1 MTTLWETQTLDD
13 LQAEEARKHN
23 AMIRERYRLLQNAE
37 EAQLEKTFAEAEQQ
51 KRAEQFTAPAAPV
64 EPVVPA
70 VPEAPAAPVV
80 KTQERAVPLTA
91 QQKDLFTADT
101 FRRVVSGAAEAQAAV
116 QTPVQ
121 APAFRPVYV
130 PGEAKE
136 QVKAVEKSAGKLLA
150 YQCFERRN
158 CRGGGVCGAADCFNR
173 REHPHLK
180 RKGRRAY
187 DAGREKSGA
196 CGAKQ
201 RACKPHRKSY
211 QRRNHRRM
219 GASQRLDEIKE
230 IRYKIK

>member
-13 LQAEEARKHN
+13 LQAEEARRHN

-37 EAQLEKTFAEAEQQ
+37 EAQLEKTFAEAERQ

-64 EPVVPA
+64 APVAPA
-70 VPEAPAAPVV
+70 VPEAPAVPVV

-136 QVKAVEKSAGKLLA
+136 QVKAVEKSAEKAAESYSLTNAAKAVIAAVAAFVVLLIA
-150 YQCFERRN
+150 LI
-158 CRGGGVCGAADCFNR
+158 GVNTRILNAKGAELTMLEEKKAELVEQSRELANR
-173 REHPHLK
+173 IENATSEETIAAWAQANGWTK
-180 RKGRRAY
+180 
-187 DAGREKSGA
+187 
-196 CGAKQ
+196 
-201 RACKPHRKSY
+201 
-211 QRRNHRRM
+211 
-219 GASQRLDEIKE
+219 
-230 IRYKIK
+230 

>member
-51 KRAEQFTAPAAPV
+51 KRAEQFNAPAAPV
-64 EPVVPA
+64 APVVPA
-70 VPEAPAAPVV
+70 MPEAPAAPVV

-136 QVKAVEKSAGKLLA
+136 QVKAVEKSAEKALESYSLTNAAKAVIAAVAAFVVLLIA
-150 YQCFERRN
+150 LI
-158 CRGGGVCGAADCFNR
+158 GVNTRILNAKGAELTMLEEKKAELVEQSRELANR
-173 REHPHLK
+173 I
-180 RKGRRAY
+180 
-187 DAGREKSGA
+187 EKATSEETIAAWAQANGWT
-196 CGAKQ
+196 K
-201 RACKPHRKSY
+201 
-211 QRRNHRRM
+211 
-219 GASQRLDEIKE
+219 
-230 IRYKIK
+230 

>member
-1 MTTLWETQTLDD
+1 MTTLCETQTLDD

-51 KRAEQFTAPAAPV
+51 KHAEQFTAPAAPV
-64 EPVVPA
+64 APVVPA
-70 VPEAPAAPVV
+70 MPEAPAAPVV

-136 QVKAVEKSAGKLLA
+136 QVKAVEKSAEKALESYSLTNAAKAVIAAVAAFVVLLIA
-150 YQCFERRN
+150 LI
-158 CRGGGVCGAADCFNR
+158 GVNTRILNAKGAELTMLEEKKAELVEQSRELANR
-173 REHPHLK
+173 I
-180 RKGRRAY
+180 
-187 DAGREKSGA
+187 EKATSEETIAAWAQANGWT
-196 CGAKQ
+196 K
-201 RACKPHRKSY
+201 
-211 QRRNHRRM
+211 
-219 GASQRLDEIKE
+219 
-230 IRYKIK
+230 

>member
-37 EAQLEKTFAEAEQQ
+37 EAQLEKTFAEAELQ

-70 VPEAPAAPVV
+70 VPEAPAATVV

-136 QVKAVEKSAGKLLA
+136 QVKAVEKSAEKALESYSLTNAAKAVIAAVAAFVVLLIA
-150 YQCFERRN
+150 LI
-158 CRGGGVCGAADCFNR
+158 GVNTRILNAKGAELTMLEEKKAELVEQSRELANR
-173 REHPHLK
+173 I
-180 RKGRRAY
+180 
-187 DAGREKSGA
+187 EKATSEETIAAWAQANGWT
-196 CGAKQ
+196 K
-201 RACKPHRKSY
+201 
-211 QRRNHRRM
+211 
-219 GASQRLDEIKE
+219 
-230 IRYKIK
+230 

>member
-37 EAQLEKTFAEAEQQ
+37 EAQLEKTFAEAELQ

-64 EPVVPA
+64 APVVPA
-70 VPEAPAAPVV
+70 APEAPAATVV

-136 QVKAVEKSAGKLLA
+136 QVKAVEKSAEKALESYSLTNAAKAVIAAVAAFVVLLIA
-150 YQCFERRN
+150 LI
-158 CRGGGVCGAADCFNR
+158 GVNTRILNAKGAELTMLEEKKAELVEQSRELANR
-173 REHPHLK
+173 I
-180 RKGRRAY
+180 
-187 DAGREKSGA
+187 EKATSEETIAAWAQANGWT
-196 CGAKQ
+196 K
-201 RACKPHRKSY
+201 
-211 QRRNHRRM
+211 
-219 GASQRLDEIKE
+219 
-230 IRYKIK
+230 

>member
-64 EPVVPA
+64 APVVPA
-70 VPEAPAAPVV
+70 VSEAPAAPVV

-121 APAFRPVYV
+121 APAFRPEYV

-136 QVKAVEKSAGKLLA
+136 QVKAVEKSAEKALESYSLTNAAKAVIAAVAAFVVLLIA
-150 YQCFERRN
+150 LI
-158 CRGGGVCGAADCFNR
+158 GVNTRILNAKGAELTMLEEKKAELVEQSRELANR
-173 REHPHLK
+173 I
-180 RKGRRAY
+180 
-187 DAGREKSGA
+187 EKATSEETIAAWAQANGWT
-196 CGAKQ
+196 K
-201 RACKPHRKSY
+201 
-211 QRRNHRRM
+211 
-219 GASQRLDEIKE
+219 
-230 IRYKIK
+230 

>member
-51 KRAEQFTAPAAPV
+51 KRAEQFTSPAAPV

-70 VPEAPAAPVV
+70 MPEAPAAPVV

-136 QVKAVEKSAGKLLA
+136 QVKAVEMSAEKALESYSLTNAAKAVIAAVAAFVVLLIA
-150 YQCFERRN
+150 LI
-158 CRGGGVCGAADCFNR
+158 GVNTRILNAKGAELTMLEEKKAELVEQSRELANR
-173 REHPHLK
+173 I
-180 RKGRRAY
+180 
-187 DAGREKSGA
+187 EKATSEETIAAWAQANGWT
-196 CGAKQ
+196 K
-201 RACKPHRKSY
+201 
-211 QRRNHRRM
+211 
-219 GASQRLDEIKE
+219 
-230 IRYKIK
+230 

>member
-64 EPVVPA
+64 APVVPA
-70 VPEAPAAPVV
+70 MPEVPAAPVV

-136 QVKAVEKSAGKLLA
+136 QVKAVEKSAEKALESYSLTNAAKAVIAAVAAFVVLLIA
-150 YQCFERRN
+150 LI
-158 CRGGGVCGAADCFNR
+158 GVNTRILNAKGAELTMLEEKKAELVEQSRELANR
-173 REHPHLK
+173 I
-180 RKGRRAY
+180 
-187 DAGREKSGA
+187 EKATSEETIAAWAQANGWT
-196 CGAKQ
+196 K
-201 RACKPHRKSY
+201 
-211 QRRNHRRM
+211 
-219 GASQRLDEIKE
+219 
-230 IRYKIK
+230 

>member
-51 KRAEQFTAPAAPV
+51 KRAEQFNAPAAPV
-64 EPVVPA
+64 APVVPA
-70 VPEAPAAPVV
+70 VPEAPAAPGV

-136 QVKAVEKSAGKLLA
+136 QVKAVEKSAEKALESYSLTNAAKAVIAAVAAFVVLLIA
-150 YQCFERRN
+150 LI
-158 CRGGGVCGAADCFNR
+158 GVNTRILNAKGAELTMLEEKKAELVEQSRELANR
-173 REHPHLK
+173 I
-180 RKGRRAY
+180 
-187 DAGREKSGA
+187 EKATSEETIAAWAQANGWT
-196 CGAKQ
+196 K
-201 RACKPHRKSY
+201 
-211 QRRNHRRM
+211 
-219 GASQRLDEIKE
+219 
-230 IRYKIK
+230 

>member
-64 EPVVPA
+64 APVVPA

-101 FRRVVSGAAEAQAAV
+101 FRRVVSGAAEAQVAV
-116 QTPVQ
+116 QAPVQ

-136 QVKAVEKSAGKLLA
+136 QVKAVEKSAEKALESYSLTNAAKAVIAAVAAFVVLLIA
-150 YQCFERRN
+150 LI
-158 CRGGGVCGAADCFNR
+158 GVNTRILNAKGAELTMLEEKKAELVEQSRELANR
-173 REHPHLK
+173 I
-180 RKGRRAY
+180 
-187 DAGREKSGA
+187 EKATSEETIAAWAQANGWT
-196 CGAKQ
+196 K
-201 RACKPHRKSY
+201 
-211 QRRNHRRM
+211 
-219 GASQRLDEIKE
+219 
-230 IRYKIK
+230 

>member
-70 VPEAPAAPVV
+70 APEAPAATVV

-136 QVKAVEKSAGKLLA
+136 QVKAVEKSAEKALESYSLTNAAKAVIAAVAAFVVLLIA
-150 YQCFERRN
+150 LI
-158 CRGGGVCGAADCFNR
+158 GVNTRILNAKGAELTMLEEKKAELVEQSRELANR
-173 REHPHLK
+173 I
-180 RKGRRAY
+180 
-187 DAGREKSGA
+187 EKATSEETIAAWAQANGWT
-196 CGAKQ
+196 K
-201 RACKPHRKSY
+201 
-211 QRRNHRRM
+211 
-219 GASQRLDEIKE
+219 
-230 IRYKIK
+230 

>member
-64 EPVVPA
+64 APVVPA

-121 APAFRPVYV
+121 SPAFRPVYV

-136 QVKAVEKSAGKLLA
+136 QVKAVEKSAEKALESYSLTNAAKAVIAAVAAFVVLLIA
-150 YQCFERRN
+150 LI
-158 CRGGGVCGAADCFNR
+158 GVNTRILNAKGAELTMLEEKKAELVEQSRELANR
-173 REHPHLK
+173 I
-180 RKGRRAY
+180 
-187 DAGREKSGA
+187 EKATSEETIAAWAQANGWT
-196 CGAKQ
+196 K
-201 RACKPHRKSY
+201 
-211 QRRNHRRM
+211 
-219 GASQRLDEIKE
+219 
-230 IRYKIK
+230 

>member
-51 KRAEQFTAPAAPV
+51 KRAEQFNAPAAPV

-136 QVKAVEKSAGKLLA
+136 QVKAVEKSAEKALESYSLTNAAKAVIAAVAAFVVLLIA
-150 YQCFERRN
+150 LI
-158 CRGGGVCGAADCFNR
+158 GVNTRILNAKGAELTMLEEKKAELVEQSRELANR
-173 REHPHLK
+173 I
-180 RKGRRAY
+180 
-187 DAGREKSGA
+187 EKATSEETIAAWAQANGWT
-196 CGAKQ
+196 K
-201 RACKPHRKSY
+201 
-211 QRRNHRRM
+211 
-219 GASQRLDEIKE
+219 
-230 IRYKIK
+230 

>member
-51 KRAEQFTAPAAPV
+51 KRAEQFNAPAAPV

-70 VPEAPAAPVV
+70 MPEAPAAPVV

-136 QVKAVEKSAGKLLA
+136 QVKAVEKSAEKALESYSLTNAAKAVIAAVAAFVVLLIA
-150 YQCFERRN
+150 LI
-158 CRGGGVCGAADCFNR
+158 GVNTRILNAKGAELTMLEEKKAELVEQSRELANR
-173 REHPHLK
+173 I
-180 RKGRRAY
+180 
-187 DAGREKSGA
+187 EKATSEETIAAWAQANGWT
-196 CGAKQ
+196 K
-201 RACKPHRKSY
+201 
-211 QRRNHRRM
+211 
-219 GASQRLDEIKE
+219 
-230 IRYKIK
+230 

>member
-64 EPVVPA
+64 APVVPA
-70 VPEAPAAPVV
+70 APEAPAAPVV

-101 FRRVVSGAAEAQAAV
+101 FRRVVSGAAEAQVAV

-136 QVKAVEKSAGKLLA
+136 QVKAVEKSAEKALESYSLTNAAKAVIAAVAAFVVLLIA
-150 YQCFERRN
+150 LI
-158 CRGGGVCGAADCFNR
+158 GVNTRILNAKGAELTMLEEKKAELVEQSRELANR
-173 REHPHLK
+173 I
-180 RKGRRAY
+180 
-187 DAGREKSGA
+187 EKATSEETIAAWAQANGWT
-196 CGAKQ
+196 K
-201 RACKPHRKSY
+201 
-211 QRRNHRRM
+211 
-219 GASQRLDEIKE
+219 
-230 IRYKIK
+230 

>member
-37 EAQLEKTFAEAEQQ
+37 EAQLEKTFAEAELQ

-64 EPVVPA
+64 APVVPA

-121 APAFRPVYV
+121 APALRPVYV

-136 QVKAVEKSAGKLLA
+136 QVKAVEKSAEKALESYSLTNAAKAVIAAVAAFVVLLIA
-150 YQCFERRN
+150 LI
-158 CRGGGVCGAADCFNR
+158 GVNTRILNAKGAELTMLEEKKAELVEQSRELANR
-173 REHPHLK
+173 I
-180 RKGRRAY
+180 
-187 DAGREKSGA
+187 EKATSEETIAAWAQANGWT
-196 CGAKQ
+196 K
-201 RACKPHRKSY
+201 
-211 QRRNHRRM
+211 
-219 GASQRLDEIKE
+219 
-230 IRYKIK
+230 

>member
-51 KRAEQFTAPAAPV
+51 KRAEQFTALAAPV
-64 EPVVPA
+64 APVVPA
-70 VPEAPAAPVV
+70 ALEAPAAPVV

-136 QVKAVEKSAGKLLA
+136 QVKAVEKSAEKALESYSLTNAAKAVIAAVAAFVVLLIA
-150 YQCFERRN
+150 LI
-158 CRGGGVCGAADCFNR
+158 GVNTRILNAKGAELTMLEEKKAELVEQSRELANR
-173 REHPHLK
+173 I
-180 RKGRRAY
+180 
-187 DAGREKSGA
+187 EKATSEETIAAWAQANGWT
-196 CGAKQ
+196 K
-201 RACKPHRKSY
+201 
-211 QRRNHRRM
+211 
-219 GASQRLDEIKE
+219 
-230 IRYKIK
+230 

>member
-70 VPEAPAAPVV
+70 VPEVPAAPVV
-80 KTQERAVPLTA
+80 KTQERSVPLTA

-136 QVKAVEKSAGKLLA
+136 QVKAVEKSAEKALESYSLTNAAKAVIAAVAAFVVLLIA
-150 YQCFERRN
+150 LI
-158 CRGGGVCGAADCFNR
+158 GVNTRILNAKGAELTMLEEKKAELVEQSRELANR
-173 REHPHLK
+173 I
-180 RKGRRAY
+180 
-187 DAGREKSGA
+187 EKATSEETIAAWAQANGWT
-196 CGAKQ
+196 K
-201 RACKPHRKSY
+201 
-211 QRRNHRRM
+211 
-219 GASQRLDEIKE
+219 
-230 IRYKIK
+230 

>member
-64 EPVVPA
+64 APVVSA
-70 VPEAPAAPVV
+70 VSEAPAAPVV

-136 QVKAVEKSAGKLLA
+136 QVKAVEKSAEKALESYSLTNAAKAVIAAVAAFVVLLIA
-150 YQCFERRN
+150 LI
-158 CRGGGVCGAADCFNR
+158 GVNTRILNAKGAELTMLEEKKAELVEQSRELANR
-173 REHPHLK
+173 I
-180 RKGRRAY
+180 
-187 DAGREKSGA
+187 EKATSEETIAAWAQANGWT
-196 CGAKQ
+196 K
-201 RACKPHRKSY
+201 
-211 QRRNHRRM
+211 
-219 GASQRLDEIKE
+219 
-230 IRYKIK
+230 

>member
-121 APAFRPVYV
+121 SPAFRPVYV

-136 QVKAVEKSAGKLLA
+136 QVKAVEKSAEKALESYSLTNAAKAVIAAVAAFVVLLIA
-150 YQCFERRN
+150 LI
-158 CRGGGVCGAADCFNR
+158 GVNTRILNAKGAELTMLEEKKAELVEQSRELANR
-173 REHPHLK
+173 I
-180 RKGRRAY
+180 
-187 DAGREKSGA
+187 EKATSEETIAAWAQANGWT
-196 CGAKQ
+196 K
-201 RACKPHRKSY
+201 
-211 QRRNHRRM
+211 
-219 GASQRLDEIKE
+219 
-230 IRYKIK
+230 

>member
-1 MTTLWETQTLDD
+1 MTTLWEAQTLDD

-70 VPEAPAAPVV
+70 MPEAPAAPVV

-136 QVKAVEKSAGKLLA
+136 QVKAVEKSAEKALESYSLTNAAKAVIAAVAAFVVLLIA
-150 YQCFERRN
+150 LI
-158 CRGGGVCGAADCFNR
+158 GVNTRILNAKGAELTMLEEKKAELVEQSRELANR
-173 REHPHLK
+173 I
-180 RKGRRAY
+180 
-187 DAGREKSGA
+187 EKATSEETIAAWAQANGWT
-196 CGAKQ
+196 K
-201 RACKPHRKSY
+201 
-211 QRRNHRRM
+211 
-219 GASQRLDEIKE
+219 
-230 IRYKIK
+230 

>member
-13 LQAEEARKHN
+13 LQAEEARRHN

-70 VPEAPAAPVV
+70 MPEAPAAPVV

-101 FRRVVSGAAEAQAAV
+101 FRRVVSGAAKAQAAV

-136 QVKAVEKSAGKLLA
+136 QVKAVEKSAEKALESYSLTNAAKAVIAAVAAFVVLLIA
-150 YQCFERRN
+150 LI
-158 CRGGGVCGAADCFNR
+158 GVNTRILNAKGAELTMLEEKKAELVEQSRELANR
-173 REHPHLK
+173 I
-180 RKGRRAY
+180 
-187 DAGREKSGA
+187 EKATSEETIAAWAQANGWT
-196 CGAKQ
+196 K
-201 RACKPHRKSY
+201 
-211 QRRNHRRM
+211 
-219 GASQRLDEIKE
+219 
-230 IRYKIK
+230 

>member
-70 VPEAPAAPVV
+70 APEAPAAPVV

-121 APAFRPVYV
+121 SPAFRPVYV

-136 QVKAVEKSAGKLLA
+136 QVKAVEKSAEKALESYSLTNAAKAVIAAVAAFVVLLIA
-150 YQCFERRN
+150 LI
-158 CRGGGVCGAADCFNR
+158 GVNTRILNAKGAELTMLEEKKAELVEQSRELANR
-173 REHPHLK
+173 IENATSEETIAAWAQANGWTK
-180 RKGRRAY
+180 
-187 DAGREKSGA
+187 
-196 CGAKQ
+196 
-201 RACKPHRKSY
+201 
-211 QRRNHRRM
+211 
-219 GASQRLDEIKE
+219 
-230 IRYKIK
+230 

>member
-64 EPVVPA
+64 APVVPA
-70 VPEAPAAPVV
+70 APEAPAAPVV

-101 FRRVVSGAAEAQAAV
+101 FRRVLSGAAEAQAAV

-136 QVKAVEKSAGKLLA
+136 QVKAVEKSAEKALESYSLTNAAKAVIAAVAAFVVLLIA
-150 YQCFERRN
+150 LI
-158 CRGGGVCGAADCFNR
+158 GVNTHILNAKGAELTMLEEKKAELVEQSRELANR
-173 REHPHLK
+173 I
-180 RKGRRAY
+180 
-187 DAGREKSGA
+187 EKATSEETIAAWAQANGWT
-196 CGAKQ
+196 K
-201 RACKPHRKSY
+201 
-211 QRRNHRRM
+211 
-219 GASQRLDEIKE
+219 
-230 IRYKIK
+230 

>member
-37 EAQLEKTFAEAEQQ
+37 EAQLEKTFAEAELQ

-70 VPEAPAAPVV
+70 VSEAPAAPVV

-136 QVKAVEKSAGKLLA
+136 QVKAVEKSAEKALESYSLTNAAKAVIAAVAAFVVLLIA
-150 YQCFERRN
+150 LI
-158 CRGGGVCGAADCFNR
+158 GVNTRILNAKGAELTMLEEKKAELVEQSRELANR
-173 REHPHLK
+173 I
-180 RKGRRAY
+180 
-187 DAGREKSGA
+187 EKATSEETIAAWAQANGWT
-196 CGAKQ
+196 K
-201 RACKPHRKSY
+201 
-211 QRRNHRRM
+211 
-219 GASQRLDEIKE
+219 
-230 IRYKIK
+230 

>member
-13 LQAEEARKHN
+13 LQAEEARTHH

-64 EPVVPA
+64 APVVPA
-70 VPEAPAAPVV
+70 APEAPAAPVV

-136 QVKAVEKSAGKLLA
+136 QVKAVEKSAEKALESYSLTNAAKAVIAAVAAFVVLLIA
-150 YQCFERRN
+150 LI
-158 CRGGGVCGAADCFNR
+158 GVNTRILNAKGAELTMLEEKKAELVEQSRELANR
-173 REHPHLK
+173 I
-180 RKGRRAY
+180 
-187 DAGREKSGA
+187 EKATSEETIAAWAQANGWT
-196 CGAKQ
+196 K
-201 RACKPHRKSY
+201 
-211 QRRNHRRM
+211 
-219 GASQRLDEIKE
+219 
-230 IRYKIK
+230 

>member
-70 VPEAPAAPVV
+70 APEAPAAPVV

-136 QVKAVEKSAGKLLA
+136 QVKAVEKSAEKALESYSLTNAAKAVIAAVAAFVVLLIA
-150 YQCFERRN
+150 LI
-158 CRGGGVCGAADCFNR
+158 GVNTRILNTKGAELTMLEEKKAELVEQSRELANR
-173 REHPHLK
+173 I
-180 RKGRRAY
+180 
-187 DAGREKSGA
+187 EKATSEETIAAWAQANGWT
-196 CGAKQ
+196 K
-201 RACKPHRKSY
+201 
-211 QRRNHRRM
+211 
-219 GASQRLDEIKE
+219 
-230 IRYKIK
+230 

>member
-64 EPVVPA
+64 APVVPA

-136 QVKAVEKSAGKLLA
+136 QVKAVEKSAEKALESYSLTNAAKAVIAAVAAFVVLLIA
-150 YQCFERRN
+150 LI
-158 CRGGGVCGAADCFNR
+158 GVNTRILNAKGAELTMLEEKKAELVEQSRELANR
-173 REHPHLK
+173 I
-180 RKGRRAY
+180 
-187 DAGREKSGA
+187 EKATSEETIAAWAQANGWT
-196 CGAKQ
+196 K
-201 RACKPHRKSY
+201 
-211 QRRNHRRM
+211 
-219 GASQRLDEIKE
+219 
-230 IRYKIK
+230 

>member
-64 EPVVPA
+64 APVVPA
-70 VPEAPAAPVV
+70 APEAPAAPVV

-136 QVKAVEKSAGKLLA
+136 QVKAVEKSAEKALESYSLTNAAKAVIAAVAAFVVLLIA
-150 YQCFERRN
+150 LI
-158 CRGGGVCGAADCFNR
+158 GVNTRILNAKGAELTMLEEKKAELVEQSRELANR
-173 REHPHLK
+173 IENATSEETIAAWAQANGWTK
-180 RKGRRAY
+180 
-187 DAGREKSGA
+187 
-196 CGAKQ
+196 
-201 RACKPHRKSY
+201 
-211 QRRNHRRM
+211 
-219 GASQRLDEIKE
+219 
-230 IRYKIK
+230 

>member
-13 LQAEEARKHN
+13 LQAEEARRHN

-37 EAQLEKTFAEAEQQ
+37 EAQLEKTFAEAERQ
-51 KRAEQFTAPAAPV
+51 KRAEQFNAPAAPV
-64 EPVVPA
+64 APVVPA

-136 QVKAVEKSAGKLLA
+136 QVKAVEKSAEKAAESYSLTNAAKAVIAAVAAFVVLLIA
-150 YQCFERRN
+150 LI
-158 CRGGGVCGAADCFNR
+158 GVNTRILNAKGAELTMLEEKKAELVEQSRELANR
-173 REHPHLK
+173 IENATSEETIAAWAQANGWTK
-180 RKGRRAY
+180 
-187 DAGREKSGA
+187 
-196 CGAKQ
+196 
-201 RACKPHRKSY
+201 
-211 QRRNHRRM
+211 
-219 GASQRLDEIKE
+219 
-230 IRYKIK
+230 

>member
-51 KRAEQFTAPAAPV
+51 KRAEQFNAPAAPV

-70 VPEAPAAPVV
+70 APEAPAAPVV

-136 QVKAVEKSAGKLLA
+136 QVKAVEKSAEKALESYSLTNAAKAVIAAVAAFVVLLIA
-150 YQCFERRN
+150 LI
-158 CRGGGVCGAADCFNR
+158 GVNTRILNAKGAELTMLEEKKAELVEQSRELANR
-173 REHPHLK
+173 I
-180 RKGRRAY
+180 
-187 DAGREKSGA
+187 EKATSEETIAAWAQANGWT
-196 CGAKQ
+196 K
-201 RACKPHRKSY
+201 
-211 QRRNHRRM
+211 
-219 GASQRLDEIKE
+219 
-230 IRYKIK
+230 

>member
-64 EPVVPA
+64 APVVPA
-70 VPEAPAAPVV
+70 MPEAPAAPVV

-136 QVKAVEKSAGKLLA
+136 QVKAVEKSAEKALESYSLTNAAKAVIAAVAAFVVLLIA
-150 YQCFERRN
+150 LI
-158 CRGGGVCGAADCFNR
+158 GVNTRILNAKGAELTMLEEKKAELVEQSRELANR
-173 REHPHLK
+173 I
-180 RKGRRAY
+180 
-187 DAGREKSGA
+187 EKATSEETIAAWAQANGWT
-196 CGAKQ
+196 K
-201 RACKPHRKSY
+201 
-211 QRRNHRRM
+211 
-219 GASQRLDEIKE
+219 
-230 IRYKIK
+230 

>member
-13 LQAEEARKHN
+13 LQAEEARRHN

-37 EAQLEKTFAEAEQQ
+37 EAQLEKTFAEAELQ

-70 VPEAPAAPVV
+70 APEAPAAPVV

-136 QVKAVEKSAGKLLA
+136 QVKAVEKSAEKALESYSLTNAAKAVIAAVAAFVVLLIA
-150 YQCFERRN
+150 LI
-158 CRGGGVCGAADCFNR
+158 GVNTRILNAKGAELTMLEEKKAELVEQSRELANR
-173 REHPHLK
+173 I
-180 RKGRRAY
+180 
-187 DAGREKSGA
+187 EKATSEETIAAWAQANGWT
-196 CGAKQ
+196 K
-201 RACKPHRKSY
+201 
-211 QRRNHRRM
+211 
-219 GASQRLDEIKE
+219 
-230 IRYKIK
+230 

>member
-64 EPVVPA
+64 APIVPA
-70 VPEAPAAPVV
+70 APEAPAAPVV

-136 QVKAVEKSAGKLLA
+136 QVKAVEKSAEKALEIYSLTNAAKAVIAAVAAFVVLLIA
-150 YQCFERRN
+150 LI
-158 CRGGGVCGAADCFNR
+158 GVNTRILNAKGAELTMLEEKKAELVEQSRELANR
-173 REHPHLK
+173 I
-180 RKGRRAY
+180 
-187 DAGREKSGA
+187 EKATSEETIAAWAQANGWT
-196 CGAKQ
+196 K
-201 RACKPHRKSY
+201 
-211 QRRNHRRM
+211 
-219 GASQRLDEIKE
+219 
-230 IRYKIK
+230 

>member
-37 EAQLEKTFAEAEQQ
+37 EAQLEKTFAEAELQ
-51 KRAEQFTAPAAPV
+51 KRAEQFNAPAAPV
-64 EPVVPA
+64 APVVPA

-136 QVKAVEKSAGKLLA
+136 QVKAVEKSAEKALESYSLTNAAKAVIAAVAAFVVLLIA
-150 YQCFERRN
+150 LI
-158 CRGGGVCGAADCFNR
+158 GVNTRILNAKGAELTMLEEKKAELVEQSRELANR
-173 REHPHLK
+173 I
-180 RKGRRAY
+180 
-187 DAGREKSGA
+187 EKATSEETIAAWAQANGWT
-196 CGAKQ
+196 K
-201 RACKPHRKSY
+201 
-211 QRRNHRRM
+211 
-219 GASQRLDEIKE
+219 
-230 IRYKIK
+230 

>member
-64 EPVVPA
+64 APVVPA
-70 VPEAPAAPVV
+70 APEVPAAPVV

-136 QVKAVEKSAGKLLA
+136 QVKAVEKSAEKALESYSLTNAAKAVIAAVAAFVVLLIA
-150 YQCFERRN
+150 LI
-158 CRGGGVCGAADCFNR
+158 GVNTRILNAKGAELTMLEEKKAELVEQSRELANR
-173 REHPHLK
+173 I
-180 RKGRRAY
+180 
-187 DAGREKSGA
+187 EKATSEETIAAWAQANGWT
-196 CGAKQ
+196 K
-201 RACKPHRKSY
+201 
-211 QRRNHRRM
+211 
-219 GASQRLDEIKE
+219 
-230 IRYKIK
+230 

>member
-70 VPEAPAAPVV
+70 MPEAPAAPVI

-136 QVKAVEKSAGKLLA
+136 QVKAVEKSAEKALESYSLTNAAKAVIAAVAAFVVLLIA
-150 YQCFERRN
+150 LI
-158 CRGGGVCGAADCFNR
+158 GVNTRILNAKGAELTMLEEKKVELVEQSRELANR
-173 REHPHLK
+173 I
-180 RKGRRAY
+180 
-187 DAGREKSGA
+187 EKATSEETIAAWAQANGWT
-196 CGAKQ
+196 K
-201 RACKPHRKSY
+201 
-211 QRRNHRRM
+211 
-219 GASQRLDEIKE
+219 
-230 IRYKIK
+230 

>member
-64 EPVVPA
+64 APVVPA
-70 VPEAPAAPVV
+70 APEAPAAPVV
-80 KTQERAVPLTA
+80 KTQERAVSLTA

-136 QVKAVEKSAGKLLA
+136 QVKAVEKSAEKALESYSLTNAAKAVIAAVAAFVVLLIA
-150 YQCFERRN
+150 LI
-158 CRGGGVCGAADCFNR
+158 GVNTRILNAKGAELTMLEEKKAELAEQSRELANR
-173 REHPHLK
+173 I
-180 RKGRRAY
+180 
-187 DAGREKSGA
+187 EKATSEETIAAWAQANGWT
-196 CGAKQ
+196 K
-201 RACKPHRKSY
+201 
-211 QRRNHRRM
+211 
-219 GASQRLDEIKE
+219 
-230 IRYKIK
+230 

>member
-70 VPEAPAAPVV
+70 MPEAPAAPVI

-136 QVKAVEKSAGKLLA
+136 QVKAVEKSAEKALESYSLTNAAKAVIAAVAAFVVLLIA
-150 YQCFERRN
+150 LI
-158 CRGGGVCGAADCFNR
+158 GVNTRILNAKGAELTMLEEKKAELVEQSRELANR
-173 REHPHLK
+173 I
-180 RKGRRAY
+180 
-187 DAGREKSGA
+187 EKATSEETIAAWAQANGWT
-196 CGAKQ
+196 K
-201 RACKPHRKSY
+201 
-211 QRRNHRRM
+211 
-219 GASQRLDEIKE
+219 
-230 IRYKIK
+230 